1 MAVIRSGE
9 RWMNSR
15 ERIMSGMCRMS
26 HLRFLALANWVAGN
40 SIYCKKSGFEVK
52 NVEFSFR
59 YIELVC
65 LWDIQVE
72 MLNKKLDE

>member
-1 MAVIRSGE
+1 MERSEWIPEKELGQE
-9 RWMNSR
+9 
-15 ERIMSGMCRMS
+15 MCRMN

-40 SIYCKKSGFEVK
+40 SIYYKKSGFEVK